1 MVGFAAETQN
11 LVDNAREKICK
22 KNLDMIVANDVTL
35 QGAGF
40 NADTNI
46 VKFLF
51 PSGEVRELEK
61 MTKVEV
67 AQELLNTVL
76 RLRK

>member
-1 MVGFAAETQN
+1 METN
-11 LVDNAREKICK
+11 DEEINALSKMQR

-40 NADTNI
+40 NSDTNI

-51 PSGEVRELEK
+51 PDGEVRELEQ
-61 MTKVEV
+61 MTKAEV
-67 AQELLNTVL
+67 AEELLNTVL
-76 RLRK
+76 RLRKS